1 MTSSRALS
9 LQAFFTLLLIA
20 LMMAS
25 NHIAAR
31 VAFNSGL
38 DVATAVATRS
48 LVTALVVAFLLVV
61 AHVSWRFNRQQGRG
75 LLLVGLMIGVQ
86 SQFLYAA
93 VARLPVA
100 LALLARLDAIQ
111 RQHRPPLASLPQ
123 RPVIMQAQVFFKPD
137 QMDGSVDGHV
147 EILC

>member
-1 MTSSRALS
+1 MTSPRALS

-48 LVTALVVAFLLVV
+48 LVTACVVAFLLVV

-75 LLLVGLMIGVQ
+75 LLLVGLM
-86 SQFLYAA
+86 S
-93 VARLPVA
+93 VAPNTKTRCWDGLSD
-100 LALLARLDAIQ
+100 ARSDAILFDFGLSSGTQ
-111 RQHRPPLASLPQ
+111 IS
-123 RPVIMQAQVFFKPD
+123 PV
-137 QMDGSVDGHV
+137 G
-147 EILC
+147 

>member
-1 MTSSRALS
+1 MTSPRALS

-48 LVTALVVAFLLVV
+48 LVTACVVAFLLVV
-61 AHVSWRFNRQQGRG
+61 AHVSWHFNRQQGRG
-75 LLLVGLMIGVQ
+75 LLFVGLMIGLQ
-86 SQFLYAA
+86 SQCLYAA

-100 LALLARLDAIQ
+100 LAMTLFWAA
-111 RQHRPPLASLPQ
+111 P
-123 RPVIMQAQVFFKPD
+123 
-137 QMDGSVDGHV
+137 
-147 EILC
+147 ILIGKLSRILISP